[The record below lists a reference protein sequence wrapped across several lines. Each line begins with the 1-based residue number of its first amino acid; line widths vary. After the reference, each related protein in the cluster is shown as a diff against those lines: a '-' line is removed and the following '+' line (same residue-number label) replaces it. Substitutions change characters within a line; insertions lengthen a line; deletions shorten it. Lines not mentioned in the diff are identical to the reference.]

1 MSRFFVAMFVGA
13 TIAAAASTSASAWHC
28 LGPQPQRRIWHGLR
42 RHTGKGAVNFIAPV
56 HTPRRWD
63 WLHNRMVPAVLRVRD
78 YAPHAN
84 ATHATNPIIRKL
96 HGSLI
101 VRVAPKASVAQ
112 GHEQHALSDCL
123 SGWKSGCNPS
133 LTATSQGS

>member
-1 MSRFFVAMFVGA
+1 MA
-13 TIAAAASTSASAWHC
+13 
-28 LGPQPQRRIWHGLR
+28 LPGPQPQRRIRHGLR

-101 VRVAPKASVAQ
+101 VRVAPKANVAQ

-123 SGWKSGCNPS
+123 SGWKSKAAIGVVGE
-133 LTATSQGS
+133 TANRDSISGINTLKWPHCRH